1 MAATRA
7 PKGGGSIQPVP
18 GRKDAWRLRWID
30 GDRQRERTFRGS
42 KAAAGTEL
50 RKLVVLGGGKSE
62 EVERATEGRTVE
74 DLVAEWTAWQEGSGT
89 EPRTVEQNRDAARL
103 RIVPAIGNVR
113 LSELTTRHV
122 DEMLSKW
129 NRDGLKTATM
139 RRYFA
144 PLRTALGRA
153 VRWGWID
160 TNPAANATMPRGV
173 ASERHEPPSPA
184 VVSELIQAA
193 RTREDFAMAAAVWLA
208 FGAGMRRGELAALQ
222 WSDVDL
228 VAGTVT
234 ISSNMD
240 RHGRIGP
247 TKTHQMRAVR
257 VDAGTVG
264 MLTELHEI
272 TGSKS
277 TVLGLD
283 NPDILTDRFRKLCE
297 LTGHVDADHKPLYRF
312 HDLRHSHATELL
324 GRGASLAGVSARLGH
339 ANPRTT
345 LSVYTHAL
353 TDDDSNIAQTMGEI
367 MGES

>member
-1 MAATRA
+1 M
-7 PKGGGSIQPVP
+7 
-18 GRKDAWRLRWID
+18 D
-30 GDRQRERTFRGS
+30 GTRQREKTFRGS
-42 KAAAGTEL
+42 KAAAAAEL
-50 RKLVVLGGGKSE
+50 RSLVVLGGGTSDPAE
-62 EVERATEGRTVE
+62 PTDEGRSVTQLLE
-74 DLVAEWTAWQEGSGT
+74 AWTAWQEGGGT

-113 LSELTTRHV
+113 LSELTVHHI
-122 DEMLSKW
+122 DQMLANWK
-129 NRDGLKTATM
+129 RDGLRTSTI

-144 PLRTALGRA
+144 PLRTALGQA

-160 TNPAANATMPRGV
+160 TNPAAVATIPRGM
-173 ASERHEPPSPA
+173 ASERHEPPPPD
-184 VVSELIQAA
+184 VVLALIDKA
-193 RTREDFAMAAAVWLA
+193 RGRGDFVMAAAIWLA
-208 FGAGMRRGELAALQ
+208 FGAGMRRGELCALR

-228 VAGTVT
+228 MVPTVT
-234 ISSNMD
+234 ISGNMD
-240 RHGRIGP
+240 RNGRIGP
-247 TKTHQMRAVR
+247 TKTHQMRTVR

-297 LTGHVDADHKPLYRF
+297 LTGYVDGDEKPIYRF

-345 LSVYTHAL
+345 LTVYTHAL
-353 TDDDSNIAQTMGEI
+353 TDDDSNMAQTMGEI